1 MKNMRSAASLVA
13 VAALTLAGMGATA
26 VAHAGGN
33 VYWSIGLSSPGVQVG
48 VGSGVPY
55 VVHQPVYVQPYPVYI
70 EPRPVYVQPRPVY
83 IEPRP
88 VIYVRPAPVHFA
100 PPEYIQSNWQRPGP
114 GWRQG
119 HRHHRHDDYRS
130 DRHDGRRSGHDRHDN
145 RRD

>member
-1 MKNMRSAASLVA
+1 MKNIRSAASLVA
-13 VAALTLAGMGATA
+13 VAALALTGVGATA

-33 VYWSIGLSSPGVQVG
+33 VYWSIGLSSPGVHVG
-48 VGSGVPY
+48 VGSGMPY
-55 VVHQPVYVQPYPVYI
+55 VVHQPVYVQPYPVY
-70 EPRPVYVQPRPVY
+70 V
-83 IEPRP
+83 EPRP
-88 VIYVRPAPVHFA
+88 VIYVRPAPVYLA

-119 HRHHRHDDYRS
+119 HRHDRHDDYRS